1 MTSKRKMKK
10 MFKET
15 ASLVYEQIFS
25 KNEINKICNNA
36 LNTIIERHY
45 VIINAPYQERQIFIS
60 KFKEIK

>member
-1 MTSKRKMKK
+1 